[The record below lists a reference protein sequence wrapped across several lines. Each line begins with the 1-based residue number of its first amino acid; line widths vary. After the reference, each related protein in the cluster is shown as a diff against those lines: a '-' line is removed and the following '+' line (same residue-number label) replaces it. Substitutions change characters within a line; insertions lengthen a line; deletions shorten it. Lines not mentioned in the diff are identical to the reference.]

1 MGGNGESGRTIR
13 LISGGPGLQ
22 QLEAGFWFL
31 VQKVNL
37 GQGSENTESQPLDH
51 GSVTRLWLFSFAK
64 IIPTKTE
71 SSETS
76 KVMIRR
82 KKGTVC
88 VNRHIGGLR
97 DTSHPHGNLSHLCG
111 AFLWGFLWPVILI
124 CLVLSLYLVHLRV
137 FSHVGSLNQVGFQPR
152 DLWQLSIIPILTQGT
167 F

>member
-13 LISGGPGLQ
+13 LISGNLGLQ
-22 QLEAGFWFL
+22 QLEVGSWFFGWRL
-31 VQKVNL
+31 SL

-51 GSVTRLWLFSFAK
+51 GSVTTPWFFSFAK

-76 KVMIRR
+76 KVIIRR

-88 VNRHIGGLR
+88 VNRHTGGLR
-97 DTSHPHGNLSHLCG
+97 DTSHPHGNLNHLCG
-111 AFLWGFLWPVILI
+111 AFLLGFLWPVILI
-124 CLVLSLYLVHLRV
+124 CLVLSLCLVHLRILP
-137 FSHVGSLNQVGFQPR
+137 HVHGDLSTKLDSSQETNGSLASFP
-152 DLWQLSIIPILTQGT
+152 